1 MESNKADKHGVII
14 SVLFLTFTFCIFGP
28 FQLYITNASEL
39 FFSFRDIWW
48 ICALI
53 ALFSGLFFI
62 IVGLLLKGKL
72 REFYCCILWG
82 IAIGFYIQGNIISV
96 NYGTL
101 DGKVNWEQY
110 NGVGVWNTV
119 IWIVCITSPFII
131 YKLFPKLWNIIRDYI
146 SIGILAVQVIILCLL
161 FIMTDNSFG
170 TDCQL
175 TNFGRFQLSKNE
187 NTIVFVLDAYDS
199 QYFSDFIE
207 QHPEYKETLWS
218 DFIFYPDT
226 VGGGARTLIAMPQIL
241 TGEYYTSEG
250 SYPDYLEKAYQ
261 STDLYQNLDKAK
273 YNIGIYTQGQFVSP
287 IMKDMIINIKSGKKQ
302 VSSYSTLAY
311 YLYRFT
317 ACRYFPHELKKN
329 VWMYSGDFDA
339 AVDSSGS
346 DQSSYLIND
355 AFFYRD
361 LVENGITL
369 QDDKNAFRLYH
380 LMGAHA
386 PYTLD
391 SQAQRSAELTSL
403 EQQQLGVM
411 HILETYFN
419 QMKQLGIYN
428 NANIVILADHGD
440 LNFAQNPLLLIK
452 KGQDTEKFTIN
463 DVPVSYTN
471 LHSTL
476 MSLIGVQDS
485 KNKSIFDLTSTDN
498 QERLFYFHSL
508 DYDTETEF
516 LIKGYAGDPEN
527 VHKTG
532 RVLSVFVD
540 SKQNKYRLGTTL
552 YFNLRATGLQYA
564 TKGFSFLES
573 THTWTDGSEVIMSFP
588 LQKPLRKDA
597 FVSISLLFV
606 ANGKQ
611 RVEVYIN
618 DTFLNNYVV
627 DTNQMN
633 FIIPKEM
640 ITNDEL
646 VIRFELPDAAQ
657 FSATDPRTFGLAF
670 ESMVIREKQS
680 SDAESGIF
688 FRDYHFGDRILFT
701 NERDGTRYFRSGIS
715 GIETDFAWSLGKSGQ
730 IVLDIENPNE
740 DLTGNFQ
747 FKLIYAAPQRLIIC
761 SDGQTLY
768 NQEII
773 STEQSIEFEVPAECV
788 KNGRLVL
795 DLEYPDA
802 VSPESLGKGSD
813 TRQLAFGFSSIRF
826 FEGEV

>member
-119 IWIVCITSPFII
+119 IWIVCIISPFII

-355 AFFYRD
+355 ALFYRD

-391 SQAQRSAELTSL
+391 SQAQRSVTETSL
-403 EQQQLGVM
+403 EEQQIGVM
-411 HILETYFN
+411 HILEAYFD
-419 QMKQLGIYN
+419 QMKQLGVYD
-428 NANIVILADHGD
+428 NANIVVLADHGS
-440 LNFAQNPLLLIK
+440 LNYSQNPLLLIK
-452 KGQDTEKFTIN
+452 RGQETKTFTRS

-476 MSLIGVQDS
+476 LSFLPKSNRSGKTIFELTHED
-485 KNKSIFDLTSTDN
+485 NKERFFYMHSADN
-498 QERLFYFHSL
+498 VTVEYIIRGEAS
-508 DYDTETEF
+508 
-516 LIKGYAGDPEN
+516 DPDN
-527 VHKTG
+527 VHETGKTY
-532 RVLSVFVD
+532 RVFASEEPG
-540 SKQNKYRLGTTL
+540 KYCFGDML
-552 YFNLRATGLQYA
+552 YFDARATGLQYA
-564 TKGFSFLES
+564 VKGFSVSEAS
-573 THTWTDGSEVIMSFP
+573 HTWTDGFEVIMSFP

-606 ANGKQ
+606 ANGRQ

-657 FSATDPRTFGLAF
+657 FSTIDPRTFGLAF

>member
-119 IWIVCITSPFII
+119 IWIVCIISPFII

-161 FIMTDNSFG
+161 FIMTDNSVG
-170 TDCQL
+170 THCQL

-261 STDLYQNLDKAK
+261 STDLYQSLDKAK
-273 YNIGIYTQGQFVSP
+273 YNMGIYTQGQFVSS

-317 ACRYFPHELKKN
+317 ACRYFPHQLKKN

-346 DQSSYLIND
+346 DQSSYLIDD
-355 AFFYRD
+355 ALFYRD

-391 SQAQRSAELTSL
+391 SQAQRSVTETSL
-403 EQQQLGVM
+403 EEQQIGVM
-411 HILETYFN
+411 HILEAYFD
-419 QMKQLGIYN
+419 QMKQLGVYD
-428 NANIVILADHGD
+428 NANIVVLADHGS
-440 LNFAQNPLLLIK
+440 LNYSQNPLLLIK
-452 KGQDTEKFTIN
+452 RGQETKTFTRS

-476 MSLIGVQDS
+476 LSFLPKSNRSGKTIFELTHED
-485 KNKSIFDLTSTDN
+485 NKERFFYMHSADN
-498 QERLFYFHSL
+498 VTVEYIIRGEAS
-508 DYDTETEF
+508 
-516 LIKGYAGDPEN
+516 DPDN
-527 VHKTG
+527 VHETGKTY
-532 RVLSVFVD
+532 RVFASEEPG
-540 SKQNKYRLGTTL
+540 KYCFGDML
-552 YFNLRATGLQYA
+552 YFDARATGLQYA
-564 TKGFSFLES
+564 VKGFSVSEAS
-573 THTWTDGSEVIMSFP
+573 HTWTDGFEVIMSFP

-606 ANGKQ
+606 ANGRQ

-688 FRDYHFGDRILFT
+688 FRDYHFGDRIFFT

-730 IVLDIENPNE
+730 IVLDLEKPNE

-747 FKLIYAAPQRLIIC
+747 FKLIYAAPQRLIIS